1 MLRFGKIK
9 VAKEELYGEKKK
21 KTIKIWDVDVKSI
34 VISKLIETKNNSK
47 YLNGYLD
54 EVIKP
59 VVLVLPKVSGYVKTF
74 KGKSGDTS
82 KNSKLLSLL
91 TDDENLLKKFKNFWT
106 KIEDLQNIELN
117 ALPVYN
123 DRYKNQNKNIWA

>member
-1 MLRFGKIK
+1 M
-9 VAKEELYGEKKK
+9 
-21 KTIKIWDVDVKSI
+21 
-34 VISKLIETKNNSK
+34 
-47 YLNGYLD
+47 NGYLD

-74 KGKSGDTS
+74 KGKSGDTN

>member
-1 MLRFGKIK
+1 MQ
-9 VAKEELYGEKKK
+9 KKNIMVK
-21 KTIKIWDVDVKSI
+21 KIWDVDVKSI

-74 KGKSGDTS
+74 KGKSGDTN

-91 TDDENLLKKFKNFWT
+91 TDDENLLKKFKIFWT

-123 DRYKNQNKNIWA
+123 DRYKNQNKNIWAWSLY